1 MTSQHTKLRDAI
13 AAAQRGLTR
22 SRLVGEETGPS
33 VNTED
38 KGAAAA
44 SVRPASKLN
53 TLLGTAHMPRD
64 RLPLFQRVG
73 VEQRPTYDIVA
84 ERVLGTNVATHR
96 PSWTD
101 SGYASHVAERLAQL
115 RKRWDA
121 TSPVTNQDDD
131 PSSFIGWEADGRPVW
146 RRVLDEHR
154 GVEPAVADDDPL
166 PEIEM
171 TPATSLTGHDAV
183 SGVAWPPQVRRS
195 SHMTFKHW
203 FVGEENFAATQTC
216 EGVVDRPGGSLNP
229 LMVQAAPQS
238 GCSHLL
244 HATAQAL
251 LRRQSGAVLRI
262 AESDVVGRDGPPPG
276 WDDALAQ
283 ALALV
288 IDDLHAFVGH
298 ETWSH
303 HLGVMVDAALNL
315 GVQVLLGGHVSL
327 DDVPPSRLRDVLR
340 TATVVRLTSP
350 SRPTLLAYAR
360 WRCSQKNLLLHDVHL
375 AQLVEGGTEAW
386 RSVDGALERL
396 SLALKGGEVLLED
409 DDVRELLEQGTLSRP
424 IIDAPE
430 RARVTDVARRVVG
443 AAVDHVLTDQDL
455 SGVAL
460 HAAPLTMNDD
470 EYTPPSWSAED
481 LLAADDRAAAHH
493 LRKTMEAVTPS
504 MPSVL
509 DVNERDR
516 YLLQQHESLRF
527 DDVERAVD
535 TLVALEEQI
544 DAELAASDAHVVEG
558 SSELHQLESAMVA
571 LAQRASNADIDE
583 LITIADE
590 LRDLEE
596 RLVALDPMREPLPAF
611 DEEPQQAPKKRRFG
625 RRKRK
630 QPSSSEALDS
640 YEPEGEWNVQAEGIE
655 ASDLLEGEEE
665 TLNVVKLARLRPV
678 NVMLGEE
685 E

>member
-1 MTSQHTKLRDAI
+1 MTSRHTKLREAI
-13 AAAQRGLTR
+13 AAAQRGLPR
-22 SRLVGEETGPS
+22 SPPVSEKTGTS
-33 VNTED
+33 VNTEV
-38 KGAAAA
+38 AEAPAS

-53 TLLGTAHMPRD
+53 RLLGTAHMPRD

-73 VEQRPTYDIVA
+73 VEQRPTYDLVA
-84 ERVLGTNVATHR
+84 ERVLGTNVASHR
-96 PSWTD
+96 PGWTD
-101 SGYASHVAERLAQL
+101 SGYATHVAERLGQL
-115 RKRWDA
+115 RERWDA
-121 TSPVTNQDDD
+121 PSPVTKLDDE

-154 GVEPAVADDDPL
+154 GAETEIVDNDPSPAIELPPPSSFTSHDFVAS
-166 PEIEM
+166 
-171 TPATSLTGHDAV
+171 T
-183 SGVAWPPQVRRS
+183 AWPPHVVRS

-203 FVGEENFAATQTC
+203 FVGEENFAATQAC

-262 AESDVVGRDGPPPG
+262 AESDVVGRDGPLPG

-327 DDVPPSRLRDVLR
+327 DDVPPSRLREVLR
-340 TATVVRLTSP
+340 TATVVRLMSP

-375 AQLVEGGTEAW
+375 AQLVEGGAGAW

-409 DDVRELLEQGTLSRP
+409 DDVRELLEHGTLSRP
-424 IIDAPE
+424 VIDAPE
-430 RARVTDVARRVVG
+430 RARVADVARRVVG

-460 HAAPLTMNDD
+460 HAAPLVMTED
-470 EYTPPSWSAED
+470 EYTPPSWSADD
-481 LLAADDRAAAHH
+481 LLAADDEAAARH
-493 LRKTMEAVTPS
+493 LRATMEAVTPGL
-504 MPSVL
+504 PSVL

-516 YLLQQHESLRF
+516 YLLEQHESLRF

-544 DAELAASDAHVVEG
+544 DAELAASDAQVVEG

-630 QPSSSEALDS
+630 QPSTSEALDS

-655 ASDLLEGEEE
+655 ASDLLEGEGGP
-665 TLNVVKLARLRPV
+665 LNIVRLARLRPV

>member
-1 MTSQHTKLRDAI
+1 MTSHHTKLREAI
-13 AAAQRGLTR
+13 AAAQRGLPR
-22 SRLVGEETGPS
+22 SPPVSEKTGTS
-33 VNTED
+33 VNTEV
-38 KGAAAA
+38 AEAPAS

-53 TLLGTAHMPRD
+53 RLLGTAHMPRD

-73 VEQRPTYDIVA
+73 VEQRPTYDLVA
-84 ERVLGTNVATHR
+84 ERVLGANVASHR
-96 PSWTD
+96 PGWTD
-101 SGYASHVAERLAQL
+101 SPYATHVAERLGQL
-115 RKRWDA
+115 RERWDA
-121 TSPVTNQDDD
+121 PSPVTKLDDE

-154 GVEPAVADDDPL
+154 GAETGIVDNDPSISIELPPPSSFTSHDSVAS
-166 PEIEM
+166 
-171 TPATSLTGHDAV
+171 A
-183 SGVAWPPQVRRS
+183 AWPPHVVRS

-203 FVGEENFAATQTC
+203 FVGEENFAATQAC

-229 LMVQAAPQS
+229 LLVQAAPQS

-262 AESDVVGRDGPPPG
+262 AESDVVGRDGPLPG

-327 DDVPPSRLRDVLR
+327 DDVPPSRLREVLR
-340 TATVVRLTSP
+340 TATVVRLMSP

-375 AQLVEGGTEAW
+375 AQLVEGGAGAW

-409 DDVRELLEQGTLSRP
+409 DDVRELLEHGTLSRP
-424 IIDAPE
+424 VIDAPE
-430 RARVTDVARRVVG
+430 RARVADVARRVVG

-460 HAAPLTMNDD
+460 HAAPFVMTED
-470 EYTPPSWSAED
+470 EYTPPSWSADD
-481 LLAADDRAAAHH
+481 LLAADDEAAARH
-493 LRKTMEAVTPS
+493 LRATMEAVTPGL
-504 MPSVL
+504 PSVL

-516 YLLQQHESLRF
+516 YLLEQHESLRF

-630 QPSSSEALDS
+630 QPSTSEALDS

-655 ASDLLEGEEE
+655 ASDLLEGEGGP
-665 TLNVVKLARLRPV
+665 LNIVRLARLRPV

>member
-1 MTSQHTKLRDAI
+1 MTSHHTKLREAI

-22 SRLVGEETGPS
+22 SPRVGDSTSTS
-33 VNTED
+33 VNTGVSE
-38 KGAAAA
+38 APSS

-53 TLLGTAHMPRD
+53 TLLGTAHVPRD

-73 VEQRPTYDIVA
+73 IEQRPTYDLVA
-84 ERVLGTNVATHR
+84 ERVLGANVASHR
-96 PSWTD
+96 PGWTD
-101 SGYASHVAERLAQL
+101 SGYATHVAERLDRL
-115 RKRWDA
+115 RKQWDA
-121 TSPVTNQDDD
+121 SSPLTNLDDNAT
-131 PSSFIGWEADGRPVW
+131 SFIGWEADGRPVW

-154 GVEPAVADDDPL
+154 GTETVVDDDPL
-166 PEIEM
+166 PPIQ
-171 TPATSLTGHDAV
+171 TPPSSSFKGHDSV
-183 SGVAWPPQVRRS
+183 PGSAWPPHVIRS

-216 EGVVDRPGGSLNP
+216 EGVIDRPGGSLNP
-229 LMVQAAPQS
+229 LMVQATPQS

-251 LRRQSGAVLRI
+251 LGRQSGAVLRI
-262 AESDVVGRDGPPPG
+262 AESDVVGRDGPLPG
-276 WDDALAQ
+276 WDDVLAQ

-298 ETWSH
+298 ETWAH

-315 GVQVLLGGHVSL
+315 GVQVLLGGHVSP

-360 WRCSQKNLLLHDVHL
+360 WRCSHKNLLLHDVHL
-375 AQLVEGGTEAW
+375 AQLVEGGTGDW

-409 DDVRELLEQGTLSRP
+409 DDVRELLEHGTLSRP
-424 IIDAPE
+424 VIDAPE
-430 RARVTDVARRVVG
+430 RARVADVARRVVG

-455 SGVAL
+455 SGVDL
-460 HAAPLTMNDD
+460 HAAPLVMNDD

-481 LLAADDRAAAHH
+481 LLGADDDAAARH
-493 LRKTMEAVTPS
+493 LRTTMEAVTPS

-516 YLLQQHESLRF
+516 YLLERHESLRF

-544 DAELAASDAHVVEG
+544 DAELAASDAQVVEG
-558 SSELHQLESAMVA
+558 SSELHQLESAMVE

-596 RLVALDPMREPLPAF
+596 RLVALDPMRDPLPAF
-611 DEEPQQAPKKRRFG
+611 DEEPQQVRKKRRFG
-625 RRKRK
+625 RRERK
-630 QPSSSEALDS
+630 QSSTSEALDS
-640 YEPEGEWNVQAEGIE
+640 YEPAGEWNVQADGIE

-665 TLNVVKLARLRPV
+665 PLNVVRLARLRPV
-678 NVMLGEE
+678 SVMLGEE

>member
-1 MTSQHTKLRDAI
+1 MTSHHTKLREAI
-13 AAAQRGLTR
+13 AAAQRGLPR
-22 SRLVGEETGPS
+22 SPPVSEKTGTS
-33 VNTED
+33 VNTEV
-38 KGAAAA
+38 AEAPAS

-73 VEQRPTYDIVA
+73 VEQRPTYDLVA
-84 ERVLGTNVATHR
+84 ERVLGTNVASHR
-96 PSWTD
+96 PGWTD
-101 SGYASHVAERLAQL
+101 SGYATHVAERLGQL
-115 RKRWDA
+115 RERWDA
-121 TSPVTNQDDD
+121 PSPVTKLDDE

-154 GVEPAVADDDPL
+154 GAETEIVDNDPSPAIELPPPSSFTSHDFVAS
-166 PEIEM
+166 
-171 TPATSLTGHDAV
+171 T
-183 SGVAWPPQVRRS
+183 AWPPHVVRS

-203 FVGEENFAATQTC
+203 FVGEENFAATQAC

-262 AESDVVGRDGPPPG
+262 AESDVVGRDGPLPG

-327 DDVPPSRLRDVLR
+327 DDVPPSRLREVLR
-340 TATVVRLTSP
+340 TATVVRLMSP

-375 AQLVEGGTEAW
+375 AQLVEGGAGAW

-409 DDVRELLEQGTLSRP
+409 DDVRELLEHGTLSRP
-424 IIDAPE
+424 VIDAPE
-430 RARVTDVARRVVG
+430 RARVADVARRVVG

-460 HAAPLTMNDD
+460 HAAPLVMAED
-470 EYTPPSWSAED
+470 EYTPPSWSADD
-481 LLAADDRAAAHH
+481 LLAADDEAAARH
-493 LRKTMEAVTPS
+493 LRATMEAVTPGL
-504 MPSVL
+504 PSVL

-516 YLLQQHESLRF
+516 YLLEQHESLRF

-630 QPSSSEALDS
+630 QPSTSEALDS

-655 ASDLLEGEEE
+655 ASDLLEGEDEP
-665 TLNVVKLARLRPV
+665 LNIVRLARLRPV

>member
-1 MTSQHTKLRDAI
+1 MTSHHTKLREAI

-22 SRLVGEETGPS
+22 SPRVGDSTSTS
-33 VNTED
+33 VNTGVSE
-38 KGAAAA
+38 APSS

-53 TLLGTAHMPRD
+53 TLLGTAHVPRD

-73 VEQRPTYDIVA
+73 IEQRPTYDLVA
-84 ERVLGTNVATHR
+84 ERVLGANVASHR
-96 PSWTD
+96 PGWTD
-101 SGYASHVAERLAQL
+101 SGYATHVAERLDRL
-115 RKRWDA
+115 RKQWDA
-121 TSPVTNQDDD
+121 SSPVTNLDDNAT
-131 PSSFIGWEADGRPVW
+131 SFIGWEADGRPVW

-154 GVEPAVADDDPL
+154 GTETVVDDDPL
-166 PEIEM
+166 PPIQ
-171 TPATSLTGHDAV
+171 TPPSSSFKGHDSV
-183 SGVAWPPQVRRS
+183 PGSTWPPHVIRS

-216 EGVVDRPGGSLNP
+216 EGVIDRPGGSLNP
-229 LMVQAAPQS
+229 LMVQATPQS

-262 AESDVVGRDGPPPG
+262 AESDVVGRDGPLPG
-276 WDDALAQ
+276 WEDVLAQ

-360 WRCSQKNLLLHDVHL
+360 WRCSHKNLLLHDVHL
-375 AQLVEGGTEAW
+375 AQLVEGGTGAW

-409 DDVRELLEQGTLSRP
+409 DDVRELLEHGTLSRP
-424 IIDAPE
+424 VIDAPE
-430 RARVTDVARRVVG
+430 RARVADVARRVVG
-443 AAVDHVLTDQDL
+443 AAVDHVLTDQDP

-460 HAAPLTMNDD
+460 HAAPLVMNDD

-481 LLAADDRAAAHH
+481 LLGADDDAAARH
-493 LRKTMEAVTPS
+493 LRTTMEAVTPS

-516 YLLQQHESLRF
+516 YLLERHESLRF

-558 SSELHQLESAMVA
+558 SSELHQLESAMVQ

-596 RLVALDPMREPLPAF
+596 RLVALDPTRDPLPAF
-611 DEEPQQAPKKRRFG
+611 DEEPQQVPKKRRFG
-625 RRKRK
+625 RRERT
-630 QPSSSEALDS
+630 QSSTSEALDS
-640 YEPEGEWNVQAEGIE
+640 YEPEGEWNVQADGIE

-665 TLNVVKLARLRPV
+665 PLNIVRLARLRPV
-678 NVMLGEE
+678 SVMLGDEE
-685 E
+685 

>member
-1 MTSQHTKLRDAI
+1 MTSHHTKLREAI
-13 AAAQRGLTR
+13 AAAQRGLPR
-22 SRLVGEETGPS
+22 SPPVSEKTGTS
-33 VNTED
+33 VNTEV
-38 KGAAAA
+38 AEAPAS

-73 VEQRPTYDIVA
+73 VEQRPTYDLVA
-84 ERVLGTNVATHR
+84 ERVLGTNVASHR
-96 PSWTD
+96 PGWTD
-101 SGYASHVAERLAQL
+101 SGYATHVAERLGQL
-115 RKRWDA
+115 RERWDA
-121 TSPVTNQDDD
+121 PSPVTKLDDE

-154 GVEPAVADDDPL
+154 GAETEIVDNDPSPAIELPPPSSFTSHDSVASP
-166 PEIEM
+166 
-171 TPATSLTGHDAV
+171 
-183 SGVAWPPQVRRS
+183 AWPPHVVRS

-203 FVGEENFAATQTC
+203 FVGEENFAATQAC

-262 AESDVVGRDGPPPG
+262 AESDVVGRDGPLPG

-327 DDVPPSRLRDVLR
+327 DDVPPSRLREVLR
-340 TATVVRLTSP
+340 TATVVRLMSP

-375 AQLVEGGTEAW
+375 AQLVEGGAGAW

-409 DDVRELLEQGTLSRP
+409 DDVRELLEHGTLSRP
-424 IIDAPE
+424 VIDAPE
-430 RARVTDVARRVVG
+430 RARVADVARRVVG

-460 HAAPLTMNDD
+460 HAAPLVMTED
-470 EYTPPSWSAED
+470 EYTPPSWSADD
-481 LLAADDRAAAHH
+481 LLAADDEAAARH
-493 LRKTMEAVTPS
+493 LRATMEAVTPGL
-504 MPSVL
+504 PSVL

-516 YLLQQHESLRF
+516 YLLEQHESLRF

-630 QPSSSEALDS
+630 QPSTSEALDS

-655 ASDLLEGEEE
+655 ASDLLEGEGGP
-665 TLNVVKLARLRPV
+665 LNIVRLARLRPV

>member
-1 MTSQHTKLRDAI
+1 
-13 AAAQRGLTR
+13 
-22 SRLVGEETGPS
+22 
-33 VNTED
+33 
-38 KGAAAA
+38 
-44 SVRPASKLN
+44 
-53 TLLGTAHMPRD
+53 
-64 RLPLFQRVG
+64 
-73 VEQRPTYDIVA
+73 
-84 ERVLGTNVATHR
+84 
-96 PSWTD
+96 
-101 SGYASHVAERLAQL
+101 
-115 RKRWDA
+115 
-121 TSPVTNQDDD
+121 
-131 PSSFIGWEADGRPVW
+131 
-146 RRVLDEHR
+146 
-154 GVEPAVADDDPL
+154 
-166 PEIEM
+166 
-171 TPATSLTGHDAV
+171 
-183 SGVAWPPQVRRS
+183 
-195 SHMTFKHW
+195 MTFKHW
-203 FVGEENFAATQTC
+203 FVGEENFAATQAC

-262 AESDVVGRDGPPPG
+262 AESDVVGRDGPLPG

-327 DDVPPSRLRDVLR
+327 DDVPPSRLREVLR
-340 TATVVRLTSP
+340 TATVVRLMSP

-375 AQLVEGGTEAW
+375 AQLVEGGAGAW

-409 DDVRELLEQGTLSRP
+409 DDVRELLEHGTLSRP
-424 IIDAPE
+424 VIDAPE
-430 RARVTDVARRVVG
+430 RARVADVARRVVG

-460 HAAPLTMNDD
+460 HAAPFVMTED
-470 EYTPPSWSAED
+470 EYTPPSWSADD
-481 LLAADDRAAAHH
+481 LLAADDEAAARH
-493 LRKTMEAVTPS
+493 LRATMEAVTPGL
-504 MPSVL
+504 PSVL

-516 YLLQQHESLRF
+516 YLLEQHESLRF

-630 QPSSSEALDS
+630 QPSTSEALDS

-655 ASDLLEGEEE
+655 ASDLLEGEGGP
-665 TLNVVKLARLRPV
+665 LNIVRLARLRPV

>member
-1 MTSQHTKLRDAI
+1 
-13 AAAQRGLTR
+13 
-22 SRLVGEETGPS
+22 
-33 VNTED
+33 
-38 KGAAAA
+38 
-44 SVRPASKLN
+44 
-53 TLLGTAHMPRD
+53 
-64 RLPLFQRVG
+64 
-73 VEQRPTYDIVA
+73 
-84 ERVLGTNVATHR
+84 
-96 PSWTD
+96 
-101 SGYASHVAERLAQL
+101 
-115 RKRWDA
+115 
-121 TSPVTNQDDD
+121 
-131 PSSFIGWEADGRPVW
+131 
-146 RRVLDEHR
+146 
-154 GVEPAVADDDPL
+154 
-166 PEIEM
+166 
-171 TPATSLTGHDAV
+171 
-183 SGVAWPPQVRRS
+183 
-195 SHMTFKHW
+195 MTFKHW

-216 EGVVDRPGGSLNP
+216 EGVIDRPGDSLNP
-229 LMVQAAPQS
+229 LMVQATPQS

-262 AESDVVGRDGPPPG
+262 AESDVVGRDGPLPG
-276 WDDALAQ
+276 WEDVLAQ

-288 IDDLHAFVGH
+288 IDDLHAFVDH

-360 WRCSQKNLLLHDVHL
+360 WRCSHKNLLLHDVHL
-375 AQLVEGGTEAW
+375 AQLVEGGTGDW

-409 DDVRELLEQGTLSRP
+409 DDVRELLEHGTLSRP
-424 IIDAPE
+424 VIDAPE
-430 RARVTDVARRVVG
+430 RARVADVARRVVG

-460 HAAPLTMNDD
+460 HAAPLVMDDD

-481 LLAADDRAAAHH
+481 LLGADDDAAARH
-493 LRKTMEAVTPS
+493 LRTTMEAVTPS

-516 YLLQQHESLRF
+516 YLLERHESLRF

-544 DAELAASDAHVVEG
+544 DAELAASDANVVEG
-558 SSELHQLESAMVA
+558 SSELHQLESAMVE

-596 RLVALDPMREPLPAF
+596 RLVELDPMRDPLPAF
-611 DEEPQQAPKKRRFG
+611 DEEPQQVPKKRRFG
-625 RRKRK
+625 RRKRS
-630 QPSSSEALDS
+630 QSSTSEALDS
-640 YEPEGEWNVQAEGIE
+640 YEPEGVWNVQAEGIE
-655 ASDLLEGEEE
+655 ASDLLEGDDEP
-665 TLNVVKLARLRPV
+665 LNVVRLARLRPV
-678 NVMLGEE
+678 SVMLGEE

>member
-1 MTSQHTKLRDAI
+1 MTSHHTKLREAI

-22 SRLVGEETGPS
+22 SPRVGDSTSTS
-33 VNTED
+33 VNTGVSE
-38 KGAAAA
+38 APSS

-53 TLLGTAHMPRD
+53 TLLGTAHVPRD

-73 VEQRPTYDIVA
+73 IEQRPTYDLVA
-84 ERVLGTNVATHR
+84 ERVLGANVASHR
-96 PSWTD
+96 PGWTD
-101 SGYASHVAERLAQL
+101 SGYATHVAERLDRL
-115 RKRWDA
+115 RKQWDA
-121 TSPVTNQDDD
+121 SSPVTNLDDNAT
-131 PSSFIGWEADGRPVW
+131 SFIGWEADGRPVW

-154 GVEPAVADDDPL
+154 GTETVVDDDPL
-166 PEIEM
+166 PPIQ
-171 TPATSLTGHDAV
+171 TPPSSSFKGHDSV
-183 SGVAWPPQVRRS
+183 PGSTWPPHVIRS

-216 EGVVDRPGGSLNP
+216 EGVIDRPGGSLNP
-229 LMVQAAPQS
+229 LMVQATPQS

-262 AESDVVGRDGPPPG
+262 AESDVVGRDGPLPG
-276 WDDALAQ
+276 WEDVLAQ

-360 WRCSQKNLLLHDVHL
+360 WRCSHKNLLLHDVHL
-375 AQLVEGGTEAW
+375 AQLVEGGTGAW

-409 DDVRELLEQGTLSRP
+409 DDVRELLEHGTLSRP
-424 IIDAPE
+424 VIDAPE
-430 RARVTDVARRVVG
+430 RARVADVARRVVG

-460 HAAPLTMNDD
+460 HAAPLVMSDD

-481 LLAADDRAAAHH
+481 LLGADDDAAARH
-493 LRKTMEAVTPS
+493 LRTTMEAVTPS

-516 YLLQQHESLRF
+516 YLLERHESLRF

-558 SSELHQLESAMVA
+558 SSELHQLESAMVE
-571 LAQRASNADIDE
+571 LAQRASSADIDE

-596 RLVALDPMREPLPAF
+596 RLVALDPTRDPLPAF
-611 DEEPQQAPKKRRFG
+611 DEEPRQVPKKRRFG
-625 RRKRK
+625 RRERT
-630 QPSSSEALDS
+630 QSSTSEALDS
-640 YEPEGEWNVQAEGIE
+640 YEPEGEWNVQADGIE

-665 TLNVVKLARLRPV
+665 PLNIVRLARLRPV
-678 NVMLGEE
+678 SVMLGDEE
-685 E
+685 

>member
-1 MTSQHTKLRDAI
+1 MTSHHTKLREAI
-13 AAAQRGLTR
+13 AAAQRGLPR
-22 SRLVGEETGPS
+22 SPPVSEKTGTS
-33 VNTED
+33 VNTEV
-38 KGAAAA
+38 AEAPAS

-73 VEQRPTYDIVA
+73 VEQRPTYDLVA
-84 ERVLGTNVATHR
+84 ERVLGTNVASHR
-96 PSWTD
+96 PGWTD
-101 SGYASHVAERLAQL
+101 SAYATHVAERLGQL
-115 RKRWDA
+115 RERWDA
-121 TSPVTNQDDD
+121 PSPVTKLDDE

-154 GVEPAVADDDPL
+154 GVETEVVDNDPSPAIELPPPSSFTSHDSVASP
-166 PEIEM
+166 
-171 TPATSLTGHDAV
+171 
-183 SGVAWPPQVRRS
+183 AWPPHVVRS

-203 FVGEENFAATQTC
+203 FVGEENFAATQAC

-229 LMVQAAPQS
+229 LLVQAAPQS

-262 AESDVVGRDGPPPG
+262 AESDVVGRDGPLPG

-327 DDVPPSRLRDVLR
+327 DDVPPSRLREVLR
-340 TATVVRLTSP
+340 TATVVRLMSP

-375 AQLVEGGTEAW
+375 AQLVEGGAGAW

-409 DDVRELLEQGTLSRP
+409 DDVRELLEHGTLSRP
-424 IIDAPE
+424 VIDAPE
-430 RARVTDVARRVVG
+430 RARVADVARRVVG

-460 HAAPLTMNDD
+460 HAAPLVMAED
-470 EYTPPSWSAED
+470 EYTPPSWSADD
-481 LLAADDRAAAHH
+481 LLAADDEAAARH
-493 LRKTMEAVTPS
+493 LRATMEAVTPGL
-504 MPSVL
+504 PSVL

-516 YLLQQHESLRF
+516 YLLEQHESLRF

-630 QPSSSEALDS
+630 QPSTSEALDS
-640 YEPEGEWNVQAEGIE
+640 YEPEGEWNVQAEGIK
-655 ASDLLEGEEE
+655 ASDLLEGEGGP
-665 TLNVVKLARLRPV
+665 LNIVRLARLRPV

>member
-1 MTSQHTKLRDAI
+1 MTSHHTKLREAI

-22 SRLVGEETGPS
+22 SPRVGDSTSTS
-33 VNTED
+33 VNTGVSE
-38 KGAAAA
+38 APSS

-53 TLLGTAHMPRD
+53 TLLGTAHVPRD

-73 VEQRPTYDIVA
+73 IEQRPTYDLVA
-84 ERVLGTNVATHR
+84 ERVLGANVASHR
-96 PSWTD
+96 PGWTD
-101 SGYASHVAERLAQL
+101 SGYATHVAERLDRL
-115 RKRWDA
+115 RKQWDA
-121 TSPVTNQDDD
+121 SSPLTNLDDNAT
-131 PSSFIGWEADGRPVW
+131 SFIGWEADGRPVW

-154 GVEPAVADDDPL
+154 GTETVVDDDPL
-166 PEIEM
+166 PPIQS
-171 TPATSLTGHDAV
+171 PPSSSFKGHDSV
-183 SGVAWPPQVRRS
+183 PGSAWPPHVIRS

-216 EGVVDRPGGSLNP
+216 EGVIDRPGGSLNP
-229 LMVQAAPQS
+229 LMVQATPQS

-251 LRRQSGAVLRI
+251 LGRQSGAVLRI
-262 AESDVVGRDGPPPG
+262 AESDVVGRDGPLPG
-276 WDDALAQ
+276 WDDVLAE

-298 ETWSH
+298 ETWAH

-315 GVQVLLGGHVSL
+315 GVQVLLGGHVSP

-360 WRCSQKNLLLHDVHL
+360 WRCSHKNLLLHDVHL
-375 AQLVEGGTEAW
+375 AQLVEGGTGDW

-409 DDVRELLEQGTLSRP
+409 DDVRELLEHGTLSRP
-424 IIDAPE
+424 VIDAPE
-430 RARVTDVARRVVG
+430 RARVADVARRVVG

-455 SGVAL
+455 SGVDL
-460 HAAPLTMNDD
+460 HAAPLVMNDD

-481 LLAADDRAAAHH
+481 LLGADDDAAARH
-493 LRKTMEAVTPS
+493 LRTTMEAVTPS

-516 YLLQQHESLRF
+516 YLLERHESLRF

-544 DAELAASDAHVVEG
+544 DAELAASDAQVVEG
-558 SSELHQLESAMVA
+558 SSELHQLESAMVE

-596 RLVALDPMREPLPAF
+596 RLVALDPMRDPLPAF
-611 DEEPQQAPKKRRFG
+611 DEEPQQVRKKRRFG
-625 RRKRK
+625 RRERK
-630 QPSSSEALDS
+630 QSSTSEALDS
-640 YEPEGEWNVQAEGIE
+640 YEPAGEWNVQADGIE

-665 TLNVVKLARLRPV
+665 PLNVVRLARLRPV
-678 NVMLGEE
+678 SVMLGEE

>member
-1 MTSQHTKLRDAI
+1 MTSHHTKLREAI

-22 SRLVGEETGPS
+22 SPRVGDSTSTS
-33 VNTED
+33 VNTGVSE
-38 KGAAAA
+38 APSS

-53 TLLGTAHMPRD
+53 TLLGTAHVPRD

-73 VEQRPTYDIVA
+73 IEQRPTYDLVA
-84 ERVLGTNVATHR
+84 ERVLGANVASHR
-96 PSWTD
+96 PGWTD
-101 SGYASHVAERLAQL
+101 SGYATHVAERLDRL
-115 RKRWDA
+115 RKQWDA
-121 TSPVTNQDDD
+121 SSPVTNLDDNAT
-131 PSSFIGWEADGRPVW
+131 SFIGWEADGRPVW

-154 GVEPAVADDDPL
+154 GTETVVDDDPL
-166 PEIEM
+166 PPIQ
-171 TPATSLTGHDAV
+171 TPTSSSFKGHDSV
-183 SGVAWPPQVRRS
+183 PGSAWPPHVIRS

-216 EGVVDRPGGSLNP
+216 EGVIDRPGGSLNP
-229 LMVQAAPQS
+229 LMVQATPQS

-262 AESDVVGRDGPPPG
+262 AESDVVGRDGPLPG
-276 WDDALAQ
+276 WDDVLAE

-298 ETWSH
+298 ETWAH

-315 GVQVLLGGHVSL
+315 GVQVLLGGHVSP

-360 WRCSQKNLLLHDVHL
+360 WRCSHKNLLLHDVHL
-375 AQLVEGGTEAW
+375 AQLVEGGTGAW

-409 DDVRELLEQGTLSRP
+409 DDVRELLEHGTLSRP
-424 IIDAPE
+424 VIDAPE
-430 RARVTDVARRVVG
+430 RARVADVARRVVG

-460 HAAPLTMNDD
+460 HAAPLVMNDD

-481 LLAADDRAAAHH
+481 LLGADDDAAARH
-493 LRKTMEAVTPS
+493 LRTTMEAVTPS

-516 YLLQQHESLRF
+516 YLLERHESLRF

-544 DAELAASDAHVVEG
+544 DAELAASDAQVVEG
-558 SSELHQLESAMVA
+558 SSELHQLESAMVE

-596 RLVALDPMREPLPAF
+596 RLVALDPMRDPLPAF
-611 DEEPQQAPKKRRFG
+611 DEEPQQVRKKRRFG
-625 RRKRK
+625 RRERK
-630 QPSSSEALDS
+630 QSSTSEALDS
-640 YEPEGEWNVQAEGIE
+640 YEPAGEWNVQADGIE

-665 TLNVVKLARLRPV
+665 PLNIVRLARLRPV
-678 NVMLGEE
+678 SVMLGEDE
-685 E
+685 

>member
-1 MTSQHTKLRDAI
+1 MTSHHTKLREAI

-22 SRLVGEETGPS
+22 SPRVGDSTSTS
-33 VNTED
+33 VNTGVSE
-38 KGAAAA
+38 APSS

-53 TLLGTAHMPRD
+53 TLLGTAHVPRD

-73 VEQRPTYDIVA
+73 IEQRPTYDLVA
-84 ERVLGTNVATHR
+84 ERVLGANVASHR
-96 PSWTD
+96 PGWTD
-101 SGYASHVAERLAQL
+101 SGYATHVAERLDRL
-115 RKRWDA
+115 RKQWDA
-121 TSPVTNQDDD
+121 SSPVTNLDDNAT
-131 PSSFIGWEADGRPVW
+131 SFIGWEADGRPVW

-154 GVEPAVADDDPL
+154 GTETVVDDDPL
-166 PEIEM
+166 PPIQ
-171 TPATSLTGHDAV
+171 TPPSSSFKGHDSV
-183 SGVAWPPQVRRS
+183 PGSTWPPHVIRS

-216 EGVVDRPGGSLNP
+216 EGVIDRPGGSLNP
-229 LMVQAAPQS
+229 LMVQATPQS

-251 LRRQSGAVLRI
+251 LRRQSGPVLRI
-262 AESDVVGRDGPPPG
+262 AESDVVGRDGPLPG
-276 WDDALAQ
+276 WEDVLAQ

-360 WRCSQKNLLLHDVHL
+360 WRCSHKNLLLHDVHL
-375 AQLVEGGTEAW
+375 AQLVEGGTGAW

-409 DDVRELLEQGTLSRP
+409 DDVRELLEHGTLSRP
-424 IIDAPE
+424 VIDAPE
-430 RARVTDVARRVVG
+430 RARVADVARRVVG

-460 HAAPLTMNDD
+460 HAAPLVMNDD
-470 EYTPPSWSAED
+470 EYTPPSWSAEE
-481 LLAADDRAAAHH
+481 LLGADDDAAARH
-493 LRKTMEAVTPS
+493 LRTTMEAVTPS

-516 YLLQQHESLRF
+516 YLLERHESLRF

-558 SSELHQLESAMVA
+558 SSELHQLESAMVE

-596 RLVALDPMREPLPAF
+596 RLVALDPTRDPLPAF
-611 DEEPQQAPKKRRFG
+611 DEEPQQVPKKRRFG
-625 RRKRK
+625 RRERK
-630 QPSSSEALDS
+630 QSSTSEALDS
-640 YEPEGEWNVQAEGIE
+640 YEPEGEWNVQADGIE

-665 TLNVVKLARLRPV
+665 PLNIVRLARLRPV
-678 NVMLGEE
+678 SVMLGDEE
-685 E
+685 

>member
-1 MTSQHTKLRDAI
+1 MTSHHTKLREAI

-22 SRLVGEETGPS
+22 SPRVGDSTSTS
-33 VNTED
+33 VNTGVSE
-38 KGAAAA
+38 APSS

-53 TLLGTAHMPRD
+53 TLLGTAHVPRD

-73 VEQRPTYDIVA
+73 IEQRPTYDLVA
-84 ERVLGTNVATHR
+84 ERVLGANVASHR
-96 PSWTD
+96 PGWTD
-101 SGYASHVAERLAQL
+101 SGYATHVAERLDRL
-115 RKRWDA
+115 RKQWDA
-121 TSPVTNQDDD
+121 SSPVTNLDDNAT
-131 PSSFIGWEADGRPVW
+131 SFIGWEADGRPVW

-154 GVEPAVADDDPL
+154 GTETVVDDDPL
-166 PEIEM
+166 PPIQ
-171 TPATSLTGHDAV
+171 TPPSSSFKGHDSV
-183 SGVAWPPQVRRS
+183 TGSAWPPHVIRS

-216 EGVVDRPGGSLNP
+216 EGVIDRPGGSLNP
-229 LMVQAAPQS
+229 LMVQATPQS

-262 AESDVVGRDGPPPG
+262 AESDVVGRDGPLPG
-276 WDDALAQ
+276 WEDVLAQ

-360 WRCSQKNLLLHDVHL
+360 WRCSHKNLLLHDVHL
-375 AQLVEGGTEAW
+375 AQLVEGGTGAW

-409 DDVRELLEQGTLSRP
+409 DDVRELLEHGTLSRP
-424 IIDAPE
+424 VIDAPE
-430 RARVTDVARRVVG
+430 RARVADVARRVVG

-460 HAAPLTMNDD
+460 HAAPLVMNDD

-481 LLAADDRAAAHH
+481 LLGADDDAAARH
-493 LRKTMEAVTPS
+493 LRTTMEAVTPS

-516 YLLQQHESLRF
+516 YLLERHESLRF

-558 SSELHQLESAMVA
+558 SSELHQLESAMVE

-596 RLVALDPMREPLPAF
+596 RLVALDPTRDPLPAF
-611 DEEPQQAPKKRRFG
+611 DEEPQQVPKKRRFG
-625 RRKRK
+625 RRERK
-630 QPSSSEALDS
+630 QSSTSEALDS
-640 YEPEGEWNVQAEGIE
+640 YEPEGEWNVQADGIE

-665 TLNVVKLARLRPV
+665 PLNIVRLARLRPV
-678 NVMLGEE
+678 SVMLGDEE
-685 E
+685 